1 MQVLSFVLSDS
12 SGYLPYLSGAVEDPT
27 GQWDG
32 RKVHIFWSASIIW
45 GAIGPAE
52 FFSGQ
57 YRKLYYGFLL
67 GALAPIPFYF
77 LHTRYSKVLSKYGI
91 NLSQVAFPI
100 LLHGMNAA
108 PQTPTNIIL
117 SGFIAAYLS
126 QKWAKE
132 KKPKWFARYNYVLS
146 AALDAGT
153 SINALVVFVLSVTVL
168 KVPPMPNWWLRPD
181 HDSEYCNIPHAPK

>member
-1 MQVLSFVLSDS
+1 MLSFVLSDS

-67 GALAPIPFYF
+67 GALAPIPFYY
-77 LHTRYSKVLSKYGI
+77 LHTRHGKFFSKYGL

-132 KKPKWFARYNYVLS
+132 KKPKWFAKYNYVLS

-168 KVPPMPNWWLRPD
+168 KVLPMPNWWLRPD
-181 HDSEYCNIPHAPK
+181 HDSEYCSIPHAPK